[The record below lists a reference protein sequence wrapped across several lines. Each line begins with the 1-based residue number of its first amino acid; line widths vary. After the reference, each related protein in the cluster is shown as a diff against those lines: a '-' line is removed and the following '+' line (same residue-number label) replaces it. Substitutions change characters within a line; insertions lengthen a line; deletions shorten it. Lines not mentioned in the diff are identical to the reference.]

1 MLNARNYDP
10 NGIMTYVILLCRNVK
25 PVVQVRSDVVNTY
38 YKYIYKECAR
48 VTITDV
54 VIIKFYLRT
63 SNVVYY
69 VTWMDYALCILS
81 AYIIDIYIDV

>member
-1 MLNARNYDP
+1 MLSQSFRFGVTWSIHNIN
-10 NGIMTYVILLCRNVK
+10 
-25 PVVQVRSDVVNTY
+25 
-38 YKYIYKECAR
+38 IYKECAR